1 MKKRLI
7 SILMAVTLILG
18 CFTVTSFGA
27 TTTKSMKTYSKV
39 IKSGKYAYCAAGT
52 RVYRVNLNTK
62 SKKRLAKTS
71 GYVTD
76 MKLYKG
82 YVYFNISY
90 PASTRLYRVKKSG
103 GGLKKLGTDIDR
115 FAISGSRIYYR
126 IYVENYDYEND
137 IDHSYYTVRSMK
149 LNGTD
154 KRSAKSYKVKQI
166 CKSTNVKGYRII
178 EVAKGNDVYS
188 YYLKTPSGKKI
199 FLTKHTFI
207 G

>member
-1 MKKRLI
+1 M
-7 SILMAVTLILG
+7 
-18 CFTVTSFGA
+18 
-27 TTTKSMKTYSKV
+27 
-39 IKSGKYAYCAAGT
+39 
-52 RVYRVNLNTK
+52 
-62 SKKRLAKTS
+62 
-71 GYVTD
+71 
-76 MKLYKG
+76 
-82 YVYFNISY
+82 
-90 PASTRLYRVKKSG
+90 
-103 GGLKKLGTDIDR
+103 
-115 FAISGSRIYYR
+115 
-126 IYVENYDYEND
+126 ENYDYEND

-166 CKSTNVKGYRII
+166 CKNTNVKGYRII